1 MPANSV
7 ICQDCHYTYNK
18 HTQCPNCN

>member
-18 HTQCPNCN
+18 HTKCPNCN

>member
-7 ICQDCHYTYNK
+7 ICQDCHYTFNK